1 MVQGLVEK
9 VAISGFGAVFVVVG
23 LYVLNKGRVARA
35 RSERIAETETTPVR
49 ELQPGTA
56 EVKGVAQPAE
66 GATTLQSPIT
76 NREAVATYVETE
88 EWESS
93 GEGGG
98 SWRTKHERSSAVPM
112 LVDDGTGEVLV
123 ELPADGDLNVEER
136 QWTVGS
142 GDEPPEQIKRYLE
155 TEAEVDEASRKE
167 FGPLSFGERR
177 RYSEGLIE
185 PGEETYV
192 LGAARQEPGDWGER
206 NFAIDD
212 PTPAGDFILSDKS
225 EGALIKEG
233 KRGGLVY
240 LLFGGVFTAIGL
252 FVMAVPWVGA

>member
-1 MVQGLVEK
+1 MVEK
-9 VAISGFGAVFVVVG
+9 LAISGFSAVFVVVG
-23 LYVLNKGRVARA
+23 LYVLNRGRVARA
-35 RSERIAETETTPVR
+35 RSQRIAETETTPVR

-66 GATTLQSPIT
+66 DGNTLESPIT
-76 NREAVATYVETE
+76 NQEAVATYVETE

-98 SWRTKHERSSAVPM
+98 NWRTKHERSSAVPM

-123 ELPADGDLNVEER
+123 ELPADGDLDVEEQ
-136 QWTVGS
+136 QWKVGS

-177 RYSEGLIE
+177 RYSEGVIE
-185 PGEETYV
+185 PGEEVYV
-192 LGAARQEPGDWGER
+192 LGTAREEQGDWGER
-206 NFAIDD
+206 NFAIDA
-212 PTPAGDFILSDKS
+212 PTESGDFILSDKS
-225 EGALIKEG
+225 EAELIKEG

-240 LLFGGVFTAIGL
+240 LLFGGVLTAVGL
-252 FVMAVPWVGA
+252 FVMAIPWVGA